1 MVSPRANWK
10 GFIKFGEVS
19 CPVALYTAASSS
31 ERIAFNTLNRK
42 TGNRVK
48 REFVD
53 SETGNPVERDDQVKG
68 YEIDNGRYVVLEP
81 DEVAAAV
88 PESNKTLKIEA
99 YIPCSQIDTTY
110 FDKPYYLAPD
120 KMGSDAFVL
129 LRDGMKNEKVAAIAR
144 TVLFRRMRTVLIRP
158 HGKGLI
164 ANTLNFDYEVR
175 SSAKAFEDMPDLK
188 IEGEML
194 ELAEHIIGTK
204 KGSFDASTFDDRYE
218 AAVAELVKAKI
229 EGRSLPKRKV
239 TPQLVGI
246 RIFLQKPASPVDR
259 SPTGRGDHSRAS
271 ENLQDTYAVI
281 IYVFPVP
288 VELMRML
295 GAGQRLSISGRM
307 SAAAIPLDAGALAAS
322 DAYFSGIE
330 PNRCRSH
337 LPATRCPTRSAS

>member
-1 MVSPRANWK
+1 MVGPRANWK

-19 CPVALYTAASSS
+19 CPVALFTAASSS

-53 SETGNPVERDDQVKG
+53 SETGDPVERDDQVKG
-68 YEIDNGRYVVLEP
+68 YEIGDGQYIVLEP

-88 PESNKTLKIEA
+88 PDSDKILNIEA
-99 YIPCSQIDTTY
+99 YIPCAQIDTTY

-120 KMGSDAFVL
+120 KMGTDAFVL
-129 LRDGMKNEKVAAIAR
+129 LRDGMKKEKVAAIAR
-144 TVLFRRMRTVLIRP
+144 TVLFRRMRTVLIRA
-158 HGKGLI
+158 HGQGLI

-175 SSAKAFEDMPDLK
+175 SSEKAFEEIPDLK

-229 EGRSLPKRKV
+229 EGRSLPKRKAPV
-239 TPQLVGI
+239 ASKPSDL
-246 RIFLQKPASPVDR
+246 LQALRESAGMGAKEAQPKRTAANANKGAVRQKAAKPVAKSKAAPA
-259 SPTGRGDHSRAS
+259 PTRRAS
-271 ENLQDTYAVI
+271 
-281 IYVFPVP
+281 
-288 VELMRML
+288 
-295 GAGQRLSISGRM
+295 
-307 SAAAIPLDAGALAAS
+307 
-322 DAYFSGIE
+322 
-330 PNRCRSH
+330 
-337 LPATRCPTRSAS
+337 

>member
-1 MVSPRANWK
+1 MVGPRANWK

-19 CPVALYTAASSS
+19 CPVALFTAASSS

-53 SETGNPVERDDQVKG
+53 SETGDPVERDDQVKG
-68 YEIDNGRYVVLEP
+68 YEIGDGQYIVLEP

-88 PESNKTLKIEA
+88 PDSDKILNIEA
-99 YIPCSQIDTTY
+99 YIPCAQIDTTY

-120 KMGSDAFVL
+120 KMGTDAFVL
-129 LRDGMKNEKVAAIAR
+129 LRDGMKKEKVAAIAR
-144 TVLFRRMRTVLIRP
+144 TVLFRRMRTVLIRA
-158 HGKGLI
+158 HGQGLI

-175 SSAKAFEDMPDLK
+175 SSEKAFEEIPDLK

-229 EGRSLPKRKV
+229 EGRSLPKRKAPV
-239 TPQLVGI
+239 ASKPSDL
-246 RIFLQKPASPVDR
+246 LQALRESAGMGAKEAQPKRTAANANKGAVRQKAAKPVAKSKAAPAPAR
-259 SPTGRGDHSRAS
+259 RAS
-271 ENLQDTYAVI
+271 
-281 IYVFPVP
+281 
-288 VELMRML
+288 
-295 GAGQRLSISGRM
+295 
-307 SAAAIPLDAGALAAS
+307 
-322 DAYFSGIE
+322 
-330 PNRCRSH
+330 
-337 LPATRCPTRSAS
+337 

>member
-31 ERIAFNTLNRK
+31 ERIAFNTINRK

-53 SETGNPVERDDQVKG
+53 SETGRPVEREDQVKG
-68 YEIDNGRYVVLEP
+68 YEIDNGQYIVLEL

-88 PESNKTLKIEA
+88 PESNKTLNIEA
-99 YIPCSQIDTTY
+99 YIPCWQIDTTY

-129 LRDGMKNEKVAAIAR
+129 LRDGMKNEKVAAIAQ

-175 SSAKAFEDMPDLK
+175 SSEKAFEDMPDLK

-229 EGRSLPKRKV
+229 EGRSLPKRKAPV
-239 TPQLVGI
+239 ASKPSDL
-246 RIFLQKPASPVDR
+246 LQALRESA
-259 SPTGRGDHSRAS
+259 G
-271 ENLQDTYAVI
+271 
-281 IYVFPVP
+281 
-288 VELMRML
+288 L
-295 GAGQRLSISGRM
+295 GAKEAHPKPT
-307 SAAAIPLDAGALAAS
+307 AANVNKGAARQKAAKPVAKSKTAATLTRRAG
-322 DAYFSGIE
+322 
-330 PNRCRSH
+330 
-337 LPATRCPTRSAS
+337 